1 MEDSEQDPQL
11 VFVRPMTQEGAQTN
25 LLVTTV
31 GGRRISLLLKAGPP
45 DELGQ
50 ATSRKVHFLLQYE
63 SSNRLVIDQASD
75 SSVIIPETIALPSDV
90 SKRLPK
96 RSLNESPLE
105 TSTNLLERLLARQ
118 RRNPLPSLRGN
129 AFRAG
134 ISEVIENGRYLSVL
148 FSIVNPGKDRIE
160 LMPPQL
166 QLSGAKR
173 SGGIFRRS
181 HPYVSE
187 QVAVSDF
194 RLSSRTAEANER
206 VDGVALFEKPMFKES
221 DQTLFLQVSTWD
233 AVDRPVLVPIPL
245 GMSHFTE
252 GEFE

>member
-1 MEDSEQDPQL
+1 
-11 VFVRPMTQEGAQTN
+11 
-25 LLVTTV
+25 
-31 GGRRISLLLKAGPP
+31 LLKAGPP

-50 ATSRKVHFLLQYE
+50 ATTRKVHFLLQYE
-63 SSNRLVIDQASD
+63 SSNRLVIDQAGD
-75 SSVIIPETIALPSDV
+75 SSLMIPETVALPSDV

-96 RSLNESPLE
+96 PSLNESQPE
-105 TSTNLLERLLARQ
+105 TSTNVLERLLARQ
-118 RRNPLPSLRGN
+118 RRNPLPSLRGS

-134 ISEVIENGRYLSVL
+134 ISEVFENGRYLSVL

-160 LMPPQL
+160 LMPPQV

-194 RLSSRTAEANER
+194 RLSSRKAEANKR
-206 VDGVALFEKPMFKES
+206 VDGVALFEKAMFKGAR
-221 DQTLFLQVSTWD
+221 QGLLLQVSSWG

-245 GMSHFTE
+245 GVSHFKE
-252 GEFE
+252 GEFQ